1 MGATTTDLPM
11 LERTRLQDKVCWRLA
26 ALLLGTAITGASVL
40 AADPMAPSAKGQF
53 SSSGVT
59 LDAKSAV
66 AFKDKSFLGGD
77 DVLVVAVTNARINAD
92 ALAEF
97 HDRRRAVEKRI
108 KDSDTGVVYFEFRPD
123 GSFRGVSYYFGPGN
137 GCGFCSSTVAS
148 SVKLVAG
155 RITGTL
161 TGTEASRPFDLALD
175 VPLMSDDHGAA
186 LPADGGAP
194 GATYLAYHRALVD
207 RDRAALKPLLSQ
219 EGMQGWIV
227 AEKKGDVDGYLRY
240 LADEHPDKSVRIVKG
255 YARDS
260 SALLLVAGESAV
272 GKLNGEVLLVKENGT
287 WRVNDELADL
297 ERK

>member
-1 MGATTTDLPM
+1 MTTGPRM
-11 LERTRLQDKVCWRLA
+11 LEQNWLQNRVGLRFA
-26 ALLLGTAITGASVL
+26 ALMLGTAMTVGSVP
-40 AADPMAPSAKGQF
+40 AADLPAPSARGKF

-77 DVLVVAVTNARINAD
+77 DALIVAVTNARINAD

-137 GCGFCSSTVAS
+137 GCRFCSSTVAS
-148 SVKLVAG
+148 SVRFAAG
-155 RITGTL
+155 RLTGTL
-161 TGTEASRPFDLALD
+161 TGTEASRPFVLVLD

-194 GATYLAYHRALVD
+194 GAAYLAYHKALVG

-219 EGMQGWIV
+219 EGMQGWME
-227 AEKKGDVDGYLRY
+227 AEKKGDIDGYLRY

-255 YARDS
+255 YARDD
-260 SALLLVAGESAV
+260 SALLLVVGESAV
-272 GKLNGEVLLVKENGT
+272 GTLNGEVLLVKEKGT
-287 WRVNDELADL
+287 WRINDELADL